1 MQEEYRIEKDS
12 LGEKKV
18 PIDAYY
24 GVQTVRAIENFP
36 ITGYPLDAAFINGLA
51 VVKKAAARANAETG
65 QLSSKIAGGIMRAAD
80 EILDGKWHEQFVVDP
95 IQGGAGTSANMNMN
109 EVLANRALELIGEEK
124 GNYKVIS
131 PNTHVN
137 MAQST
142 NDALPTAANIAIIT
156 RLEELLFEMESLH
169 KELMKKA
176 EQFDDVIKMGRTHL
190 QDAVPIRLGQEFKAY
205 AIMLKRDI
213 KRVRATRNNTY
224 DVNIGATAVGT
235 GLNADTEYIERVVTY
250 LNDYTGMPVRNSAD
264 LVDGTANTDGY
275 VEISGALK
283 TCMLNMSKVAND
295 LRLMSSGP
303 HCGLVE
309 INLPPR
315 QPGSSIMPGKVNP
328 VMPEVLNQVAFQV
341 AGNDLTISMASEAG
355 QFEINVMKPVMIFK
369 VLESITIMKN
379 VFEVFSKYCL
389 SGITANQTRMEDYVN
404 TSAGTIAA
412 LNPHLGYE
420 LSAQLAKEVLET
432 RKSIREVVLEKKLL
446 TAEELEV
453 ILKPHEMTN
462 PGIAGKELVKKEKV
476 AARVK
481 EHG

>member
-1 MQEEYRIEKDS
+1 MMEKYRIEKDS

-18 PIDAYY
+18 PFNAYY

-36 ITGYPLDAAFINGLA
+36 ITGYYLDTAFINGLA
-51 VVKKAAARANAETG
+51 VVKKAAARANMETG
-65 QLSSKIAGGIMRAAD
+65 QLSTKIATAISRAAD
-80 EILDGKWHEQFVVDP
+80 EILEGNFHDEFVVDP

-124 GNYKVIS
+124 GNYKIIS

-137 MAQST
+137 MSQST
-142 NDALPTAANIAIIT
+142 NDALPTAANIAIIA
-156 RLEELLFEMESLH
+156 RLEELLFEMESLY
-169 KELMKKA
+169 KELLKKA
-176 EQFDDVIKMGRTHL
+176 DEFDDMIKMGRTHL

-205 AIMLKRDI
+205 ALMLKRDI

-224 DVNIGATAVGT
+224 EVNIGATAVGT
-235 GLNADTEYIERVVTY
+235 GLNADLGYIERMITY
-250 LNDYTGMPVRNSAD
+250 LNDYTGMPIRNSAD

-275 VEISGALK
+275 IEISGALK
-283 TCMLNMSKVAND
+283 TCMLGVSKMAND

-303 HCGLVE
+303 HCGLGE

-328 VMPEVLNQVAFQV
+328 VMLEVVNQVAFQV
-341 AGNDLTISMASEAG
+341 AGNDLTIAMASEAG

-379 VFEVFSKYCL
+379 VFDVFAKYCL
-389 SGITANQTRMEDYVN
+389 SGITANKERMEEYVN

-420 LSAQLAKEVLET
+420 LSAELAKEVLET
-432 RKSIREVVLEKKLL
+432 QKSIKEAVLAKKLL
-446 TAEELEV
+446 TAEELEI
-453 ILKPHEMTN
+453 ILNPHEMTN
-462 PGIAGKELVKKEKV
+462 PGIAGKDLIQIEKV
-476 AARVK
+476 DSRVK
-481 EHG
+481 ENA

>member
-1 MQEEYRIEKDS
+1 MREYRIEKDS

-18 PIDAYY
+18 PVDVYY
-24 GVQTVRAIENFP
+24 GVQTIRAIENFP
-36 ITGYPLDAAFINGLA
+36 ITGYHLDSAFINGLA

-65 QLSSKIAGGIMRAAD
+65 HLNPKIAGAIMRAAD
-80 EILDGKWHEQFVVDP
+80 EVLDGKWHDQFVVDP
-95 IQGGAGTSANMNMN
+95 VQGGAGTSANMNIN
-109 EVLANRALELIGEEK
+109 EVLANRALEILGETK

-156 RLEELLFEMESLH
+156 RLEELLFEMEFLY
-169 KELMKKA
+169 KELMRKA
-176 EQFDDVIKMGRTHL
+176 EEFDDVIKMGRTHL

-205 AIMLKRDI
+205 ALMLKRDI

-224 DVNIGATAVGT
+224 EVNIGATAVGT
-235 GLNADTEYIERVVTY
+235 GLNADIEYIDRVVTY
-250 LNDYTGMPVRNSAD
+250 LNEYTGMPIRNSAD
-264 LVDGTANTDGY
+264 LIDGTANTDGY
-275 VEISGALK
+275 IEISGALK
-283 TCMLNMSKVAND
+283 TCMLGMSKMAND

-309 INLPPR
+309 INLPAR

-369 VLESITIMKN
+369 TLESITIMKN
-379 VFEVFSKYCL
+379 VFEVFTRYCL
-389 SGITANQTRMEDYVN
+389 SGITANKERMEEYVN
-404 TSAGTIAA
+404 TSAGTMTA
-412 LNPHLGYE
+412 LNPHIGYE
-420 LSAQLAKEVLET
+420 LSAKLAKEVVESG
-432 RKSIREVVLEKKLL
+432 RSIRDIVIEKGLL
-446 TAEELEV
+446 SIEELDI
-453 ILKPHEMTN
+453 ILNPHEMTL
-462 PGIAGKELVKKEKV
+462 PGIAGKQLLVEKRKLGV
-476 AARVK
+476 
-481 EHG
+481 

>member
-1 MQEEYRIEKDS
+1 MEKFRIEKDS

-36 ITGYPLDAAFINGLA
+36 ITGYFLDKAFINGLA
-51 VVKKAAARANAETG
+51 VVKKAAARANMEIG
-65 QLSSKIAGGIMRAAD
+65 QLEVKIGTAIIRAAD
-80 EILDGKWHEQFVVDP
+80 EILEGLWHGQFVVDP

-109 EVLANRALELIGEEK
+109 EVLANRALELIGEKK

-137 MAQST
+137 MSQST

-156 RLEELLFEMESLH
+156 RLEELLFQIESLH
-169 KELMKKA
+169 NVMLKKA
-176 EQFDDVIKMGRTHL
+176 DEFDDVIKMGRTHL

-205 AIMLKRDI
+205 SMMIKRDI
-213 KRVRATRNNTY
+213 KRIRATRNNTY

-235 GLNADTEYIERVVTY
+235 GLNADLGYIERVITY
-250 LNDYTGMPVRNSAD
+250 LNDYTGMPIRNSVD
-264 LVDGTANTDGY
+264 LIDGTANTDEY
-275 VEISGALK
+275 IEISGALK
-283 TCMLNMSKVAND
+283 TCMLGVSKIAND

-303 HCGLVE
+303 HCGLGE

-328 VMPEVLNQVAFQV
+328 VMLEVVNQVAFQV
-341 AGNDLTISMASEAG
+341 AGNDLTIAMASEAG

-369 VLESITIMKN
+369 LLESIKIMKN
-379 VFEVFSKYCL
+379 VLNVFSEYCL
-389 SGITANQTRMEDYVN
+389 SGITANKERMKFYVE

-420 LSAQLAKEVLET
+420 LSAELAKEVLET
-432 RKSIREVVLEKKLL
+432 KKSIKEAVLSKSLL
-446 TAEELEV
+446 TEAELDM
-453 ILKPHEMTN
+453 ILNPHEMTN
-462 PGIAGKELVKKEKV
+462 PGIAGKELIKIDKV
-476 AARVK
+476 NQAVK
-481 EHG
+481 ENA